1 MASSN
6 RRAVSCVCEAHACS
20 ARALQE
26 FPPPFLFTI
35 KYFHKYFTVES
46 TPLIFTQSDTFYEYC
61 DLKNV
66 ANFRLRIFTGIRFV
80 LRKKFTLKQKSQQ
93 PIIGEEP
100 SRWWTRMFF
109 IKWAVRLDYIAFY
122 IRFLLRTKTR
132 LFDVDD
138 ARVNVGHYFCMSSV

>member
-1 MASSN
+1 MGPPRIVVLS
-6 RRAVSCVCEAHACS
+6 VVCAKLMLAPHVLS
-20 ARALQE
+20 KS

-80 LRKKFTLKQKSQQ
+80 LRKSSPLSKSLNNLSLAKN
-93 PIIGEEP
+93 P
-100 SRWWTRMFF
+100 
-109 IKWAVRLDYIAFY
+109 V
-122 IRFLLRTKTR
+122 
-132 LFDVDD
+132 
-138 ARVNVGHYFCMSSV
+138 VGGLGCSSSNGL